1 MHVTARNI
9 EDALKND
16 KNIAGGIFRFNKA
29 ICGDNG
35 IDAEYTRYSLNSE
48 QKARYC

>member
-9 EDALKND
+9 EESLK
-16 KNIAGGIFRFNKA
+16 KAKKLAGGIFRFNKA

-35 IDAEYTRYSLNSE
+35 IFATYNRYSLNSE